1 MSRRRAAGEKYLA
14 DLLPTDLVG
23 QSAVTIGDD
32 GPELEEHVDLEKME
46 FYLYLEAKRDPGSVA
61 YVRRYLA
68 HCREDPEA
76 KVRYVNS
83 GVLLCVF
90 PNDIVGI
97 WAC

>member
-1 MSRRRAAGEKYLA
+1 MGEKYPA
-14 DLLPTDLVG
+14 DLLPTALDA
-23 QSAVTIGDD
+23 QAAVARGRR
-32 GPELEEHVDLEKME
+32 PKLEEDADLEKME
-46 FYLYLEAKRDPGSVA
+46 FYLSLEAERDHGSVA
-61 YVRRYLA
+61 YMRRYLA